1 MQKLL
6 PLLQSIA
13 AIVAKLNPVP
23 FLDSIEQE
31 YGRTVKLIVIAVVV
45 IVAVAV
51 LGYNAD
57 SVLTWAGAAP

>member
-1 MQKLL
+1 MQKY
-6 PLLQSIA
+6 LQTLQTVA

-23 FLDSIEQE
+23 LLDSIEQE
-31 YGRTVKLIVIAVVV
+31 YGRTARLVVIAAVV

-57 SVLTWAGAAP
+57 NVLSWAGVTP